1 MANRQQFKMSIA
13 QRRVRH
19 FSESF
24 KIEKV
29 GEIES
34 GKLRI
39 YELVQEYEVST
50 ASVRRWIAKF
60 GTMKKKKPCK
70 MIVETESDTK
80 KMIELQKRVAELE
93 RVIGQKQ
100 ILIDFKDKMIEIAE
114 EHYKIDI
121 KKNFSTQQSF
131 STGKTEKE

>member
-39 YELVQEYEVST
+39 YELVQEYEVFY
-50 ASVRRWIAKF
+50 RL
-60 GTMKKKKPCK
+60 C
-70 MIVETESDTK
+70 
-80 KMIELQKRVAELE
+80 
-93 RVIGQKQ
+93 
-100 ILIDFKDKMIEIAE
+100 
-114 EHYKIDI
+114 
-121 KKNFSTQQSF
+121 
-131 STGKTEKE
+131 